1 MASLSIVFLFGGGQL
16 AAALRSTLHL
26 DLTGPYDVLSG
37 VLKGLDSE
45 RCVLH
50 GRHFYDPPE
59 VVTVLTEKAGSGIYK
74 AGFHVG
80 YFRLAV

>member
-1 MASLSIVFLFGGGQL
+1 V
-16 AAALRSTLHL
+16 LRSALDL

-37 VLKGLDSE
+37 HLKDLDSE

-59 VVTVLTEKAGSGIYK
+59 MVTVLTERTGSGVHK
-74 AGFHVG
+74 AGFHMG
-80 YFRLAV
+80 YFRLVVWWLGNLLVAVFLCVIG